1 MKFTGNTALKVIT
14 LLETEKNKLLNDE
27 KTSMIYSYFEGETP
41 SIPEYSFVETYEKVK
56 RIDSDV
62 AKIKHAVKQFNLNSI
77 GTLSGL
83 TGDEI
88 LVNLPQYTAVKNR
101 LSRMRQIPEKTRQR
115 SMSGGNGSEYQV
127 RNFAVEDVEKKYQ
140 EVSLYLMNLQEDM
153 NRINLVG
160 EFEVDVDLSYIGM

>member
-1 MKFTGNTALKVIT
+1 MKFTGNTALKTIS
-14 LLETEKNKLLNDE
+14 LLEIEKNKLLNDE
-27 KTSMIYSYFEGETP
+27 KSGMVYSYFEGEVP
-41 SIPEYSFVETYEKVK
+41 SIPKYSFIETYEKVK
-56 RIDSDV
+56 QIDSDI
-62 AKIKHAVKQFNLNSI
+62 AKIKHSVKQFNLTNVGSL
-77 GTLSGL
+77 TGL

-88 LVNLPQYTAVKNR
+88 LVYLPQYTAMKNR

-115 SMSGGNGSEYQV
+115 SLSGGNGSEYQI
-127 RNFAVEDVEKKYQ
+127 RNFDVEEVEKKYQ